1 MHARHDRGQAFPI
14 YLTVVAGLLFLA
26 LAYLAVGQAAVNRGG
41 AQTAAD
47 AAALAAAQETR
58 DQLADLWRENLDDPA
73 SWGAIFEGAGAGD
86 SCWRA
91 DQLAALNDAAVRCA
105 FDAPL
110 SYVVDARTNKS
121 VGDSVVPGT
130 ENVHA
135 TAHARAVIEP
145 LCTPPEAWPGPPGD
159 PTGPSGDPTG
169 PPGDA
174 TGPPGQGSPSPGD
187 GSPPPGDGQRPPE
200 PGDTPLPPLTCEDKV
215 WHPEPDDTSE
225 LPGPED
231 LFDVHLADSPANDR

>member
-1 MHARHDRGQAFPI
+1 MTRARHDTGQAFPI

-110 SYVVDARTNKS
+110 SYVVDARTDKS
-121 VGDSVVPGT
+121 VGDSIVPGT

-145 LCTPPEAWPGPPGD
+145 LCTPPETLPEPPGPSQEPTAPPAEGSAPPGD
-159 PTGPSGDPTG
+159 GP
-169 PPGDA
+169 A
-174 TGPPGQGSPSPGD
+174 
-187 GSPPPGDGQRPPE
+187 PPGDGQRPPE
-200 PGDTPLPPLTCEDKV
+200 PDDPPLPPLTCEDKV
-215 WHPEPDDTSE
+215 WHPEPDDTTE